1 MPAVLQIEDMEDD
14 FNPHYHTA
22 DDTLAHMDADYF
34 VAQVQALAVI
44 AARLAQPS
52 SAAAPASAVLPLLLR
67 TRDAATRANEDP
79 GTPVSVPSAHGPP
92 AETRA
97 SRER

>member
-1 MPAVLQIEDMEDD
+1 MPAVLQIEDMEGD

-34 VAQVQALAVI
+34 VAQVRALAAM
-44 AARLAQPS
+44 AARLAQPAS
-52 SAAAPASAVLPLLLR
+52 TAVPASAVLPLVFR
-67 TRDAATRANEDP
+67 PRNAATQTTAGP
-79 GTPVSVPSAHGPP
+79 GTAVSVPSVHGPQ
-92 AETRA
+92 AETHA